1 MDIEKI
7 LIFNIKLSPSH
18 RQIQMQESYV
28 GNRTHSK
35 DQHQSLAI
43 DNYKVKYVGGEEI
56 LQFSLK
62 PRQVSVFAW
71 DDLDTLLTDEQE
83 WVSRFL

>member
-1 MDIEKI
+1 M
-7 LIFNIKLSPSH
+7 SH

-35 DQHQSLAI
+35 DQHQSLVI
-43 DNYKVKYVGGEEI
+43 DNYKVKYVGGEEV

-62 PRQVSVFAW
+62 PRQVSVFA
-71 DDLDTLLTDEQE
+71 
-83 WVSRFL
+83 